1 MNTLLRQRV
10 PFVRVTVVRAQKPS
24 SVRPGNE
31 AIVLSDG
38 AIEGYVGGV
47 CAEES
52 VRSAALDALAD
63 GETLLLR
70 VLPDENEP
78 FPASPGAR
86 VVRNPCLSGGA
97 MEMFL
102 EPLLPPP
109 LVAIAG
115 DSPIARALGVMAPNV
130 GFAVDQDD
138 GDDGYDGALAVIVS
152 SMGRDEAAA
161 IRAALAAGV
170 PLVGLVASPK
180 RGAAVLD
187 EMNLSPPERAR
198 VRTPIGL
205 WIGAKTPEEIAL
217 SILAELIK
225 AVRLDG
231 LGAAESDRRTV
242 VLAEPQPVRLAEPQ
256 PVVLMRQPPVTVL
269 DPICG
274 MTVTPGPDVPQL
286 GAEASPDGQEHWF
299 CSTHCRDRFA
309 AS

>member
-1 MNTLLRQRV
+1 MLSDRMNSLLRERV
-10 PFVRVTVVRAQKPS
+10 PFVRVTVVRAQKPT
-24 SVRPGNE
+24 SVRAGNE
-31 AIVLSDG
+31 AIVLGNGS
-38 AIEGYVGGV
+38 IEGYVGGV

-52 VRSAALDALAD
+52 VRAAALDALAD

-78 FPASPGAR
+78 FPASPGAK

-109 LVAIAG
+109 LIAIAG
-115 DSPIARALGVMAPNV
+115 ESPIARALAVMAPSV
-130 GFAVDQDD
+130 GFAVELD
-138 GDDGYDGALAVIVS
+138 GGYEGALAVIVS
-152 SMGRDEAAA
+152 SMGQDEHRA

-170 PLVGLVASPK
+170 PLVGLVASPR
-180 RGAAVLD
+180 RGSAVLD
-187 EMNLSPPERAR
+187 ELQLSWQERDR
-198 VRTPIGL
+198 IRTPMGL

-231 LGAAESDRRTV
+231 LAAPEPASESTADA
-242 VLAEPQPVRLAEPQ
+242 VLMAEPQPVQ
-256 PVVLMRQPPVTVL
+256 LMRQAPVTVT

-274 MTVTPGPDVPQL
+274 MTVTPGPGVPHIAADV
-286 GAEASPDGQEHWF
+286 SPDGEEHWF
-299 CSTHCRDRFA
+299 CSTSCRDRFA
-309 AS
+309 SA